1 MANFNR
7 EWKSLGLSARIA
19 EYVRNMIIKKF

>member
-1 MANFNR
+1 MANFNK

-19 EYVRNMIIKKF
+19 EYVRNVIIKKF